1 MAEALAVQ
9 ATALIDLRRQ
19 VVNLQAAMRSREL
32 IGQACGVLMSRYR
45 LTEEQAMDALR
56 LVSQHRNVMSG
67 EYHWEI
73 AMAATLVATLPMI
86 VVFAFGQ
93 RYFMEGLA
101 TTAKQ
106 G

>member
-45 LTEEQAMDALR
+45 LTEEQVMDALR
-56 LVSQHRNVMSG
+56 LVSQHRNVKLRELSAEVTESG
-67 EYHWEI
+67 
-73 AMAATLVATLPMI
+73 TLVELD
-86 VVFAFGQ
+86 
-93 RYFMEGLA
+93 
-101 TTAKQ
+101 
-106 G
+106 